1 MAFDGAHIWVSNNG
15 SGTVTQ
21 LRVRDD
27 AIVGTFA
34 VGKLPNGIAFD
45 GANIWV
51 SNAGSNTV
59 TRLRVSEEGTDPRSE
74 TFAVGSYPVNGV
86 AFDGANI
93 WITNGVSNT
102 ISKL

>member
-15 SGTVTQ
+15 SGTVTE
-21 LRVRDD
+21 LRVTDD
-27 AIVGTFA
+27 AVVGTFA

-51 SNAGSNTV
+51 ANAGSNTV
-59 TRLRVSEEGTDPRSE
+59 TKLRVSEAGNEPRLE
-74 TFAVGSYPVNGV
+74 TFPVGSFPVNGV
-86 AFDGANI
+86 AIDGANI
-93 WITNGVSNT
+93 WVTNGVSNT